1 LEIKGKRIFSQA
13 TISSLDASLGR
24 VEINNPWDVMKK
36 RASRAHSLILG
47 RGPRLALLE
56 RYIEDDLRSCGAGV

>member
-24 VEINNPWDVMKK
+24 VEINNPWDMKK

-56 RYIEDDLRSCGAGV
+56 RYIVDDLRSCGAGV